1 MAARFVGS
9 TSTHR
14 PWQWREARQGKS
26 KMNKAITDGLVL
38 MPPPFSAGLNLW
50 SREDGTPGSGSYQ
63 GQPNAALVSND
74 QDFGGC
80 LELQKTDATQK
91 VRSFAQTPI
100 QPGLY
105 LQVTVRLKAVSGNL
119 PSVRIAAWAGDVAGQ
134 NVVGLPQTGPSVALT
149 TYGQVVTVSAIIS
162 PASRT
167 GVTLPWSLQS
177 IYAHV
182 GLDLTGA
189 NGGVVRIDDIVVEDV
204 TNVFIR
210 KLMDW
215 VDVRDYGA
223 LGNGTTND
231 APAFL
236 AADADANGREILV
249 PSGTFRLTQDV
260 TINSRIRFEGTLSM
274 PTNRRMVLTRNYD
287 LNTYSQA
294 FGTELEG
301 FRRMLQA
308 LFYFTDYVTL
318 DLSGRR
324 VDITGPIDVAALC
337 GLTNFSNRRGIRNG
351 SLNAVPGPA
360 WTTEDV
366 TSVGTYA
373 TSANLTLTGVANV
386 ANIQVG
392 SLVIGT
398 GVGRE
403 VYVTAKNVSAGTVT
417 LSQPLYA
424 AVGTRTY
431 TFRRFKYMLDFSGFD
446 LLSRFELED
455 IEFNNN
461 GVGSAVMLPVL
472 GNTQRFVS
480 CTFNRPQD
488 RGITSL
494 GEGCQGMFVDM
505 CQFLSN
511 EQSIPAGDR
520 TSIALN
526 INANDTKLRNNRIV
540 RFAHFAIIHG
550 TSHLIHANH
559 FFQGDSN
566 GSGVRRAGLVFTQT
580 NVSTVVTGNYIDN
593 CFIEWGNEHDSAPEE
608 NGEFSFGGLNIVGN
622 VFIASDTT
630 SAFRWIVVKPYGPG
644 HFLSGMSITSNSFRC
659 FGLTVDRVDMVDTSF
674 ATLDFTKSRN
684 VRVEG
689 NSFNSVAQWIINP
702 LLMGH
707 TQNTAAETWNVSAGG
722 FVPFG
727 GRIRLVEAVAPEGI
741 ILNAANAPR
750 YICPYSVPGTGA
762 TGNEAQIRWG
772 EAVRGKVLVTMRMDA
787 PA

>member
-1 MAARFVGS
+1 
-9 TSTHR
+9 
-14 PWQWREARQGKS
+14 
-26 KMNKAITDGLVL
+26 MNKAITDGLVL
-38 MPPPFSAGLNLW
+38 MPPPFSAGLNHW

-63 GQPNAALVSND
+63 GQPNAALVTND
-74 QDFGGC
+74 QDFAGC
-80 LELQKTDATQK
+80 LELQKTDAVQK
-91 VRSFAQTPI
+91 VRSFAQTPV

-105 LQVTVRLKAVSGNL
+105 LRVTARIKAVSGNL
-119 PSVRIAAWAGDVAGQ
+119 PSVRIAAWAGDVSGA
-134 NVVGLPQTGPSVALT
+134 NVVGLPQTGPSVTLT
-149 TYGQVVTVSAIIS
+149 SYGQVVTVSAIIS
-162 PASRT
+162 PANRT

-177 IYAHV
+177 VYAHV
-182 GLDLTGA
+182 GIDLTGA
-189 NGGVVRIDDIVVEDV
+189 NGGVVRIDDIEVEDV
-204 TNVFIR
+204 TNIFIR

-215 VDVRDYGA
+215 VDVRDFGA
-223 LGNGTTND
+223 LGDGTTND

-236 AADADANGREILV
+236 AADAAAAGREILV
-249 PSGTFRLTQDV
+249 PSGVFRLTSDV

-274 PTNRRMVLTRNYD
+274 PSNRRLVLTRNYD

-324 VDITGPIDVAALC
+324 VDLTAPIDVAALS
-337 GLTNFSNRRGIRNG
+337 GQTSFSNRRGIRNG
-351 SLNAVPGPA
+351 SLNAVPGSA

-366 TSVGTYA
+366 TSIATYA
-373 TSANLTLTGVANV
+373 TSNNLTLTGVANV
-386 ANIQVG
+386 ANILVG

-403 VYVTAKNVSAGTVT
+403 VYVTAKNASAGTVT

-424 AVGTRTY
+424 AVGTRSY

-461 GVGSAVMLPVL
+461 GVGSGVMLPL
-472 GNTQRFVS
+472 TGNTQRFVS

-488 RGITSL
+488 RGISSL

-511 EQSIPAGDR
+511 EQSLPVVDR
-520 TSIALN
+520 TTIALN
-526 INANDTKLRNNRIV
+526 INANDAKLRNNRVV

-550 TSHLIHANH
+550 TGHLIHANH
-559 FFQGDSN
+559 FFQGDN
-566 GSGVRRAGLVFTQT
+566 ETAGIRCGGLVFTQT
-580 NVSTVVTGNYIDN
+580 NVSTVVTGNYVDN
-593 CFIEWGNEHDSAPEE
+593 CFIEWGNEHDSEPQE

-622 VFIASDTT
+622 VFISSGTT
-630 SAFRWIVVKPYGPG
+630 TAFRWIVVKPYGSG
-644 HFLSGMSITSNSFRC
+644 HFFSGFTISGNSFRS
-659 FGLTVDRVDMVDTSF
+659 FGVVLDRVDMIDTTF
-674 ATLDFTKSRN
+674 ASLDLTKSRN

-689 NSFNSVAQWIINP
+689 NSFNNVTQWILNP
-702 LLMGH
+702 VLVAH
-707 TQNTAAETWNVSAGG
+707 TQNTASETWNVSAGG

-727 GRIRLVEAVAPEGI
+727 GRIRMVESVAPEGI
-741 ILNAANAPR
+741 ITNASNAAR
-750 YICPYSVPGTGA
+750 YVFPYATPGTGVS
-762 TGNEAQIRWG
+762 GNEAQVRWG
-772 EAVRGKVLVTMRMDA
+772 EAVKGKALVTLRMDV

>member
-1 MAARFVGS
+1 
-9 TSTHR
+9 
-14 PWQWREARQGKS
+14 
-26 KMNKAITDGLVL
+26 MNKAITDGLVL

-80 LELQKTDATQK
+80 MELQKVDAIQK

-105 LQVTVRLKAVSGNL
+105 LQVTARVKAVSGNL
-119 PSVRIAAWAGDVAGQ
+119 PSVRIAAWAGDVSGA
-134 NVVGLPQTGPSVALT
+134 NVVGLPQTGPSVTLT

-162 PASRT
+162 PANRT

-189 NGGVVRIDDIVVEDV
+189 TGGVVRIDDIVVEDV
-204 TNVFIR
+204 TNIFIR

-223 LGNGTTND
+223 LGDGTSND

-236 AADADANGREILV
+236 AADIDAQGREILV
-249 PSGTFRLTQDV
+249 PSGVFRLTSDV
-260 TINSRIRFEGTLSM
+260 TINSRIRFEGTMSLPS
-274 PTNRRMVLTRNYD
+274 NRRLVLTRNYD

-301 FRRMLQA
+301 FRRMVQA

-324 VDITGPIDVAALC
+324 VDLTAPIDVAALS
-337 GLTNFSNRRGIRNG
+337 GLTSFSNRRGIRNG
-351 SLNAVPGPA
+351 SLNAVPGSA

-366 TSVGTYA
+366 TSIATYA
-373 TSANLTLTGVANV
+373 TASNLTLTGVANV
-386 ANIQVG
+386 ANILVG

-403 VYVTAKNVSAGTVT
+403 VYVTSKNISAGTVT

-461 GVGSAVMLPVL
+461 GVGSGVLLPL
-472 GNTQRFVS
+472 TGNTQRFVS

-511 EQSIPAGDR
+511 EQSLPVVDR
-520 TSIALN
+520 TTIALN
-526 INANDTKLRNNRIV
+526 INANDTKLRNNRVV

-550 TSHLIHANH
+550 TGHLVHANH
-559 FFQGDSN
+559 FFQGDN
-566 GSGVRRAGLVFTQT
+566 ETAGVRRGGLVFTQT
-580 NVSTVVTGNYIDN
+580 NVSTVVTGNYVDN
-593 CFIEWGNEHDSAPEE
+593 CFIEWGNEHDSDPQE

-622 VFIASDTT
+622 VFISSGTT
-630 SAFRWIVVKPYGPG
+630 TAFRWIVVKPYGSG
-644 HFLSGMSITSNSFRC
+644 HFFSGFTISGNSFRS
-659 FGLTVDRVDMVDTSF
+659 FGVILDRVDMIDTTF
-674 ATLDFTKSRN
+674 ASLDFTKSRN

-689 NSFNSVAQWIINP
+689 NSFNNVSQWILNP
-702 LLMGH
+702 VLVSH

-727 GRIRLVEAVAPEGI
+727 ARIRMVESVAPEGLI
-741 ILNAANAPR
+741 TNASNAAR
-750 YICPYSVPGTGA
+750 YVFPYSTPGTGGS
-762 TGNEAQIRWG
+762 GNEAQVRWG
-772 EAVRGKVLVTMRMDA
+772 EAVKGKALVIMRMDV